1 MFGAVSLVLFLH
13 RIYGSLLLISS
24 FSLETKNTVNQSK
37 QSVIPADTYIIAGMN
52 LGSALSV

>member
-37 QSVIPADTYIIAGMN
+37 QRIITADTYIIAGMDF
-52 LGSALSV
+52 GSALSV